1 MAAKSAAGGKS
12 TSRPPKGGSSGNVPP
27 KGGPSGNIPP
37 AGALPGGLAD
47 YGLDSPFVVRSMYS
61 RATWTFAFGF
71 ALWFM
76 NRVEYPGPAAS
87 LLGALSLIA
96 AVFVWAGYFMTWSSR
111 TGKLRLRDRLVA
123 MLALNGD
130 EKVLDAGCGRGLM
143 SVGIAKRMKTGKVT
157 AVDVW
162 DPRVLSGN
170 SADAARANAK
180 KEGVGERIR
189 FEEGDLRKL
198 VYPAENFDLV
208 FSGGAL
214 HFFEDEPDRD
224 QAVRELLRV
233 LKPGGR
239 LMIGDTKY
247 TGRYMD
253 ILRESGAG
261 EVWVKSVGFLWCHPV
276 KSVAA
281 RK

>member
-1 MAAKSAAGGKS
+1 VLAG
-12 TSRPPKGGSSGNVPP
+12 VP
-27 KGGPSGNIPP
+27 G
-37 AGALPGGLAD
+37 D
-47 YGLDSPFVVRSMYS
+47 YGLDSPLVVRSMYS
-61 RATWTFAFGF
+61 RAAWTFAFGF

-76 NRVEYPGPAAS
+76 NREEYPGPAAS
-87 LLGALSLIA
+87 LLAALSLIA

-111 TGKLRLRDRLVA
+111 KGKLRLRDRLVS

-143 SVGIAKRMKTGKVT
+143 SVGIAKRVKTGKIT

-162 DPRVLSGN
+162 DPAVISGN
-170 SADAARANAK
+170 SAEAARANAK
-180 KEGVGERIR
+180 KEGVGDRIR

-198 VYPAENFDLV
+198 VYPAENFDVV

-214 HFFEDEPDRD
+214 HYFDDEPDRD

-239 LMIGDTKY
+239 LMIADTKY
-247 TGRYMD
+247 TGRYAD
-253 ILRESGAG
+253 ILRQSGAA
-261 EVWVKSVGFLWCHPV
+261 EVLPPQSVGFLWCRPV